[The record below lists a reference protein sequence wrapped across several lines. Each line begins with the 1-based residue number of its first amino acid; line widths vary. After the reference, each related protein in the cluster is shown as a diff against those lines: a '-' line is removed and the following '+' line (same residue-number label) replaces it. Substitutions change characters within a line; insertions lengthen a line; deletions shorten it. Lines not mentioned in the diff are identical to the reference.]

1 MGLIKSPTHYPP
13 PLPKFKWGR
22 PPNADFYAMPRPRHV
37 LPGGGSGRRRGAAA
51 THAGHVRR
59 RCRRPEDFATERK
72 RRQLGKQEGKRKGG
86 RTSICGMS
94 PLLLLRVVRGDSYI
108 FIFIYDSGPCA
119 CFLIYVGWVG
129 PRAYMYMCARVCIY
143 ICLRIHTFR
152 VDIPGALRFL
162 CDTFAQLYWRRNIQH
177 SKIYRKNSSSPLFFC
192 VRRDSPRRN
201 GSQKWRVDLFFS
213 LPSLLDPGF

>member
-1 MGLIKSPTHYPP
+1 MI
-13 PLPKFKWGR
+13 
-22 PPNADFYAMPRPRHV
+22 PRRRHV

-59 RCRRPEDFATERK
+59 RCRRPEGFATVRK
-72 RRQLGKQEGKRKGG
+72 RRQLGKQEGKGMG
-86 RTSICGMS
+86 RGISICGMS
-94 PLLLLRVVRGDSYI
+94 PLLLLHVVRGDSY
-108 FIFIYDSGPCA
+108 FFTFIYDSGPRA

-143 ICLRIHTFR
+143 ICSHIHTFR

-177 SKIYRKNSSSPLFFC
+177 SKIYREKLKFPFIFLC
-192 VRRDSPRRN
+192 AT
-201 GSQKWRVDLFFS
+201 
-213 LPSLLDPGF
+213 